1 MVARLH
7 HVCHRVCHQHRADGQ
22 AACTPAA
29 PLQLLTKGQS
39 MGLPLAQRKRAV
51 LAGWPQRKRAV
62 LARWQRY

>member
-1 MVARLH
+1 
-7 HVCHRVCHQHRADGQ
+7 
-22 AACTPAA
+22 
-29 PLQLLTKGQS
+29 